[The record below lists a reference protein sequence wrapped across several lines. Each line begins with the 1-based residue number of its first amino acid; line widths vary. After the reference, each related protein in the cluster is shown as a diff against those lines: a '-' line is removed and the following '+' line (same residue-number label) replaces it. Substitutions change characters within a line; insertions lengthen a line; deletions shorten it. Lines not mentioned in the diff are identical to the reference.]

1 MIIPPTG
8 AAPAGSAREL
18 WSALGPEA
26 KNERL
31 LNAATEVFRRHGL
44 GAPMSE
50 VAEAAG
56 SGVASI
62 YRRYPSKHELVAALV
77 IRRMG
82 QIAGAAV
89 DAERR
94 PGDRWTALVGMLRW
108 VVETQSADDFM
119 GEARA
124 LVADHPDVEAATE
137 AAASAWERLLGD
149 ARREGRLRADASVL
163 DLRLLFAATRAAKR
177 VEPQQW
183 PRMLELLIDALD
195 SQAHRPTGGA
205 PPASGPDCPSPR
217 PPG

>member
-1 MIIPPTG
+1 MIIPPSR
-8 AAPAGSAREL
+8 AATPPSAREI
-18 WSALGPEA
+18 WTALGPEA

-31 LNAATEVFRRHGL
+31 LNAATRVFARRGL
-44 GAPMSE
+44 AAPMSE

-62 YRRYPSKHELVAALV
+62 YRRYPSKHELLAALV

-82 QIAGAAV
+82 QIAGAAL

-94 PGDRWTALVGMLRW
+94 PGDRWSALTGMLRW

-124 LVADHPDVEAATE
+124 MVADHPDVAAATD
-137 AAASAWERLLGD
+137 AAATAWERLLCD
-149 ARREGRLRADASVL
+149 ARREGRLRADATVL

-195 SQAHRPTGGA
+195 SQPRRR
-205 PPASGPDCPSPR
+205 GP
-217 PPG
+217 G